1 MLIQQE
7 NNSPIASYHAPL
19 QTLASA
25 DEVVDTR
32 QPALV
37 LQVGSALD
45 PGLERRQRP
54 NEDTLFVTHGVMPS
68 ASTSPKPFALLMV
81 ADGMGGQGHGQ
92 EASQLAVG
100 SLVEYICGS
109 LCSKRVTREALLP
122 LLIEGVKY
130 ANRVVQQ
137 RNQERRTEMG
147 TTMTATLVVDTTAYV
162 AHVGDSRLYLYRP
175 AKGLSQITQDH
186 SLVAALVAAGVNQPE
201 DIYTHPMRNLIYRF
215 LGEKSTVEVD
225 AYTVPLAAGD
235 IVLLCSDG
243 LWEMVRD
250 RQIAA
255 ILTTPLQDSSREAHA
270 LVQAALAGGGVDN
283 VSVIVAEAAKRFF
296 VKALHSTACS
306 APHVPAVE
314 EQVAQPTAAANPA
327 TSVPRVINVDENAAY
342 PKAMAELKAAGQLAE
357 SGELRQVKYLNNIV
371 AQDHR
376 FIKRLVK
383 PGMGFFS
390 FETAGRTLQGY
401 EVMHMIRKGQVR
413 GVGKGDISGQ
423 VFFITSLFGVVA

>member
-54 NEDTLFVTHGVMPS
+54 NEDTLFVSHGVMPS
-68 ASTSPKPFALLMV
+68 PSTSPKPFALLMV

-122 LLIEGVKY
+122 LLIEGVKS
-130 ANRVVQQ
+130 ANRVVHQ
-137 RNQERRTEMG
+137 RNQEERTEMG

-175 AKGLSQITQDH
+175 TKGLSQITQDH
-186 SLVAALVAAGVNQPE
+186 SMVAALVAAGVNQPE
-201 DIYTHPMRNLIYRF
+201 DIYTHPLRNLIYRF
-215 LGEKSTVEVD
+215 LGEKSTVDVD
-225 AYTVPLAAGD
+225 ASTVPLAASD
-235 IVLLCSDG
+235 ILLLCSDG

-250 RQIAA
+250 RQIAS
-255 ILTTPLQDSSREAHA
+255 ILTAPVSDPSRKAHA

-283 VSVIVAEAAKRFF
+283 VSVIV
-296 VKALHSTACS
+296 VQVSTDVTVC
-306 APHVPAVE
+306 AP
-314 EQVAQPTAAANPA
+314 
-327 TSVPRVINVDENAAY
+327 
-342 PKAMAELKAAGQLAE
+342 GQRP
-357 SGELRQVKYLNNIV
+357 SI
-371 AQDHR
+371 H
-376 FIKRLVK
+376 
-383 PGMGFFS
+383 
-390 FETAGRTLQGY
+390 
-401 EVMHMIRKGQVR
+401 
-413 GVGKGDISGQ
+413 SGQ
-423 VFFITSLFGVVA
+423 SR